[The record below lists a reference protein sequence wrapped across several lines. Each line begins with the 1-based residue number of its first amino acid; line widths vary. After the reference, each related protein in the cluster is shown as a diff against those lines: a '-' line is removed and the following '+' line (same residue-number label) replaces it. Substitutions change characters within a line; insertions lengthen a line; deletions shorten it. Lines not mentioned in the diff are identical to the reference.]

1 MKYVIFLEVPYL
13 KTSIF
18 ELVSIDVDKCLKVVV
33 VWYDTII
40 INKWL
45 YSQKKRCF
53 FVALFFRQGKLLI
66 KCAAQC
72 TVNSSYICKSVIT
85 TIVTNIFFGLQDAIV
100 VVYEQQKK
108 KKQIKNNWKIP
119 LQSQFASQSSCTS
132 LLLFSFQGKFSM
144 GCYFSK
150 IKKIQQK
157 YWKKIT
163 ENLKKNI
170 LFMIQTHTICWKG
183 R

>member
-1 MKYVIFLEVPYL
+1 MLF
-13 KTSIF
+13 
-18 ELVSIDVDKCLKVVV
+18 
-33 VWYDTII
+33 
-40 INKWL
+40 
-45 YSQKKRCF
+45 RCS
-53 FVALFFRQGKLLI
+53 FFRQGKLLI

-108 KKQIKNNWKIP
+108 KKLIKNNWKIP
-119 LQSQFASQSSCTS
+119 LQSQFASSQSSCTS

-157 YWKKIT
+157 NIEKKIT
-163 ENLKKNI
+163 ENLKKK
-170 LFMIQTHTICWKG
+170 HTIYDTNTHNLLK

>member
-1 MKYVIFLEVPYL
+1 MLF
-13 KTSIF
+13 
-18 ELVSIDVDKCLKVVV
+18 
-33 VWYDTII
+33 
-40 INKWL
+40 
-45 YSQKKRCF
+45 RCS
-53 FVALFFRQGKLLI
+53 FFRQGKLLI

-108 KKQIKNNWKIP
+108 KKLIKNNWKIP
-119 LQSQFASQSSCTS
+119 LQSQFASSQSSCTS

-150 IKKIQQK
+150 IKKDTTKK
-157 YWKKIT
+157 YWKKKIT
-163 ENLKKNI
+163 ENLKKK
-170 LFMIQTHTICWKG
+170 HTIYDTNTHNLLK